1 MQVLQVHVSL
11 FCYEIFLV
19 QNSMIL
25 MSEVTDGSECWQLFF
40 GLVVVSEV
48 LLVFGVISGNSKMGN
63 DFC

>member
-1 MQVLQVHVSL
+1 M
-11 FCYEIFLV
+11 
-19 QNSMIL
+19 ML

-40 GLVVVSEV
+40 VLVVVSEI